1 MNVGE
6 TSARTAKV
14 LAYLPDGP
22 EVVLDTPPPDVGLGE
37 EHDGQVF
44 LLGDEFPFPNWRLVL
59 DLPALGLAIPFP
71 VHDPG
76 ASLTIYTAGLLGFLK
91 LRFGPDGPTLGL
103 ELPRR
108 EVLGAVG
115 ETARVLVRAAQFGGY
130 GGNVWN

>member
-1 MNVGE
+1 VSIGE
-6 TSARTAKV
+6 ASARTVKV
-14 LAYLPDGP
+14 LAYFPDEP
-22 EVVLDTPPPDVGLGE
+22 EVVLDAPPPEVGPGT

-59 DLPALGLAIPFP
+59 DLPTLGLAVPFP

-76 ASLTIYTAGLLGFLK
+76 ASLTIYTAGLLGFLR

-103 ELPRR
+103 ELPGR

-115 ETARVLVRAAQFGGY
+115 EAARVLVQAAQLGGH
-130 GGNVWN
+130 GRSVWN